1 MQVSQVATLH
11 NCKLSTHVFSVEDS
25 GVGVETLSFPQGGR
39 SVSFYMRK
47 QFAAFA
53 DTCLPCLQ
61 CAGLASTSSA
71 SGHPNAPGVPGSQP
85 GEDCWKT
92 CPLQQHDGPGVVKQD
107 FDRPYNKTD
116 LFPLLD
122 MY

>member
-1 MQVSQVATLH
+1 MWPAVSCA
-11 NCKLSTHVFSVEDS
+11 KERA
-25 GVGVETLSFPQGGR
+25 SF
-39 SVSFYMRK
+39 VSFAEARASSSHFRPPRAEDVQY
-47 QFAAFA
+47 
-53 DTCLPCLQ
+53 
-61 CAGLASTSSA
+61 AGLASTSSA
-71 SGHPNAPGVPGSQP
+71 SGHPNAPVVRGSQP